1 MEALVAVGLASNVVQ
16 FAMCLATLAEATKQ
30 LYQEGTTPDLP
41 AIKKATN
48 MAIRQ
53 SSGLKDRL
61 EASVAPLAEE
71 DQVCI
76 AINVRLDE
84 R

>member
-1 MEALVAVGLASNVVQ
+1 MEALVAVGLAGNVVQ

-41 AIKKATN
+41 AIRNATKL
-48 MAIRQ
+48 AIRQ
-53 SSGLKDRL
+53 SSGLNDRL
-61 EASVAPLAEE
+61 EASEARLAEE

-76 AINVRLDE
+76 IIVLRLDE